1 MAGWTHTNVGGVES
15 WTAPPGGGNRIVA
28 TSESDETESFLTDQN
43 VLDEL
48 LKLNTDLR
56 MPGYMACTLEDVAR
70 LRTQHQQNNQFNLPL
85 IRSIQMMLLMEQ
97 KERSDQSKSNDMP
110 PTNNFD
116 SNPFTNINS
125 WTPSDGQ
132 RVVLRGLVNSPHL
145 NGRMGERG
153 AYNEEADRYIVT
165 LDPLLDGKSKRLFV
179 RSSNIMVVSDE

>member
-15 WTAPPGGGNRIVA
+15 WTAPPGGGGGKRIVA
-28 TSESDETESFLTDQN
+28 TSESDETESLLTDQE
-43 VLDEL
+43 VFDKL
-48 LKLNTDLR
+48 LQLNSDLR

-85 IRSIQMMLLMEQ
+85 IRSIQVMLLMEQ
-97 KERSDQSKSNDMP
+97 KQRSDQSKSNDMP
-110 PTNNFD
+110 PTNNL
-116 SNPFTNINS
+116 NS
-125 WTPSDGQ
+125 CTPSDGQ
-132 RVVLRGLVNSPHL
+132 RVVLHGLVNSPHL

-179 RSSNIMVVSDE
+179 RSSNIMVVPDE